1 MEEPVLKSEKS
12 ISTLLGAILIP
23 IISIFV
29 INWFLSFNDWIGY
42 SSSIALV
49 IFNGYLILKYLTIP
63 SYTFYNEYFEI
74 KNSFKSETEKVYYKD
89 LADLNLRTDI
99 YKDPNF
105 KGISPLQGD
114 SQNEKL
120 LLVLKT
126 SKQILLQEYRY
137 DNFKLIRKLFTEL
150 SEKEDTSRLD

>member
-49 IFNGYLILKYLTIP
+49 IFNGYLILK
-63 SYTFYNEYFEI
+63 
-74 KNSFKSETEKVYYKD
+74 
-89 LADLNLRTDI
+89 
-99 YKDPNF
+99 
-105 KGISPLQGD
+105 
-114 SQNEKL
+114 
-120 LLVLKT
+120 
-126 SKQILLQEYRY
+126 
-137 DNFKLIRKLFTEL
+137 
-150 SEKEDTSRLD
+150 